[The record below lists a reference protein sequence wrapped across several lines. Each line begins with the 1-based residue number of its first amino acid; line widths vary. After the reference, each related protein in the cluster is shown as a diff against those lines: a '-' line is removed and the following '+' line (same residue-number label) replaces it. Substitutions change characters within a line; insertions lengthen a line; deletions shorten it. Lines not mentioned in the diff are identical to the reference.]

1 MPHVLVR
8 PLDLTDDPTAAAVHR
23 VGRAAYAVEAALIGF
38 DGIPALR
45 ESVDEMR
52 ERPLHWIGAV
62 APDGAIAGFLAWED
76 AEDGGVCVD
85 RLCVDPAWFRR
96 GIASLLCARI
106 PAGRP
111 SPSPPAPR
119 TRPPWPCTD
128 VSASCAAR
136 TSSPSRGCG
145 WLRSPAILLPG
156 LPRTVDIQKC
166 EWFITHMNT
175 ERRRQLSSA
184 EERRDTVLR
193 TAIGAFASRG
203 YFGTT
208 TTEVAKAAGISQSYV
223 YRLFPNKEAL
233 FTAVV
238 DHCFTR
244 VRASLEEGAANA
256 GGSAPEAV
264 LSAMGDAYAHLIADK
279 DLLLVLTHAQAAAVS
294 EAAVRDAVRAGYARL
309 VEYVRGASG
318 GSEPEVQRFFAI
330 GMLCHLLVSMD
341 TQAVDAPW
349 TRTLSAGVRHY

>member
-1 MPHVLVR
+1 
-8 PLDLTDDPTAAAVHR
+8 
-23 VGRAAYAVEAALIGF
+23 
-38 DGIPALR
+38 
-45 ESVDEMR
+45 
-52 ERPLHWIGAV
+52 
-62 APDGAIAGFLAWED
+62 
-76 AEDGGVCVD
+76 
-85 RLCVDPAWFRR
+85 
-96 GIASLLCARI
+96 
-106 PAGRP
+106 
-111 SPSPPAPR
+111 
-119 TRPPWPCTD
+119 
-128 VSASCAAR
+128 
-136 TSSPSRGCG
+136 
-145 WLRSPAILLPG
+145 
-156 LPRTVDIQKC
+156 
-166 EWFITHMNT
+166 MNT

-238 DHCFTR
+238 EHCFTR

-256 GGSAPEAV
+256 AGSAPETV

-294 EAAVRDAVRAGYARL
+294 ETAVRDAVRAGYARL

-318 GSEPEVQRFFAI
+318 GDEPEVQRFFAI

-349 TRTLSAGVRHY
+349 TRTLSAGVRHH